1 MFSSSAEKREP
12 ESLLLM
18 AVMLTGTRTVMDTG
32 FRMIYPLLPVFARA
46 VKVEVGAI
54 VSVLTLMQLL
64 GLVAPFIG
72 RISEQRGRKFTIL
85 LGLLLYMAGMLTVFF
100 LPNFEGL
107 AIAMLFGA
115 LGRTA
120 LGPAVQA
127 YIGDRVA
134 YQRRGLYLGMF
145 ELAWSGA
152 FLLGVPLMTWLIANY
167 NWQAPFFVLVVL
179 VGIAFVAAWLLLES
193 EKPVMEHVAFFRA
206 LRVAVS
212 SPMAIAGLVLGF
224 SISAANQLVSV
235 VFGTWIESSFGIQ
248 LAALAIAAAVIG
260 AAELAGEG
268 MVVFFSDKFGKR
280 RLVML
285 GIGANILACI
295 ILPMTG
301 IDLNLALVGLFLFY
315 LTFELSV
322 VASIPLATEL
332 SPNARAMYLTVLIT
346 AVTLGRALFTPVAPV
361 LFASSLF
368 ANCLLA
374 AFLNLAAFT
383 VVWKFIP
390 MTLK

>member
-1 MFSSSAEKREP
+1 MFSSSAETREP
-12 ESLLLM
+12 TSPLLV

-32 FRMIYPLLPVFARA
+32 FRMIYPLLPVFARG
-46 VKVEVGAI
+46 VKVEVSAI
-54 VSVLTLMQLL
+54 VSILALMQLL

-107 AIAMLFGA
+107 AIALLFGA

-134 YQRRGLYLGMF
+134 YQRRGMYLGMV

>member
-1 MFSSSAEKREP
+1 MISSSPETREST
-12 ESLLLM
+12 SLLPL

-32 FRMIYPLLPVFARA
+32 VRMMYPLLPVFARG

-54 VSVLTLMQLL
+54 VSVLTLMQFL

-85 LGLLLYMAGMLTVFF
+85 LGLLLYLAGMLTVFF

-107 AIAMLFGA
+107 AIALLFGA

-120 LGPAVQA
+120 LGPAMQA
-127 YIGDRVA
+127 YIGDRVP
-134 YQRRGLYLGMF
+134 YQRRGMYLGMV

-167 NWQAPFFVLVVL
+167 NWQSPFFVLAVL
-179 VGIAFVAAWLLLES
+179 AGIAFVAAWMLLES
-193 EKPVMEHVAFFRA
+193 GKPVIEHVAFFRA

-235 VFGTWIESSFGIQ
+235 VFGTWIEASFGIQ

-260 AAELAGEG
+260 AAELGGEG

-280 RLVML
+280 RLVLL
-285 GIGANILACI
+285 GVGGNILACI

-301 IDLNLALVGLFLFY
+301 IDLNLTLAGLFLFY

-332 SPNARAMYLTVLIT
+332 SPNARAMYLTVLVA

-361 LFASSLF
+361 LFASGLF
-368 ANCLLA
+368 ANCLMA
-374 AFLNLAAFT
+374 AILNLAAFT

-390 MTLK
+390 MKLK